1 MQGLV
6 RSIHLSLHIHKN
18 PATMAE
24 RAAHILAAA
33 CEEAIEE
40 RGVFRIALSGGLTPI
55 PLFRLLAAH
64 DWADRLPWDKMS
76 FFFVDERC
84 VDPEHPD
91 SNYGLARR
99 ELLSKVPAT
108 HFYRM
113 RGEIDPVEAA
123 AKYEQQMRQ
132 EFAINDTAF
141 PRFDFIL
148 LGMGEDGHTGS
159 IFPNSP
165 AMAERKRLVIDQYV
179 PERKADRITLT
190 LPVINNA
197 RCCLFMVT
205 GKEKHQV
212 LSRALNLLDEPKLPA
227 QHVHPTIGDLIW
239 IVDEAAATGHD

>member
-40 RGVFRIALSGGLTPI
+40 RGVFRIALSGGVTPI

-64 DWADRLPWDKMS
+64 DWADRLPWDKMC

-113 RGEIDPVEAA
+113 RGESDPVAAA
-123 AKYEQQMRQ
+123 AKYEEQIRQ
-132 EFAINDTAF
+132 EFGISGNAL
-141 PRFDFIL
+141 PRFDFII

-179 PERKADRITLT
+179 PERKADRITMT

-197 RCCLFMVT
+197 RCCLFLVT
-205 GKEKHQV
+205 GKEKHAV
-212 LSRALNLLDEPKLPA
+212 LSKALNLLDAPTLPA
-227 QHVHPTIGDLIW
+227 QLVHPTVGDLIW
-239 IVDEAAATGHD
+239 IVDEAAATGQD

>member
-1 MQGLV
+1 
-6 RSIHLSLHIHKN
+6 
-18 PATMAE
+18 MAE

-40 RGVFRIALSGGLTPI
+40 RGVFRIALSGGVTPI

-64 DWADRLPWDKMS
+64 DWADRLPWDKMC

-113 RGEIDPVEAA
+113 RGESDPVAAA
-123 AKYEQQMRQ
+123 AKYEEQIRQ
-132 EFAINDTAF
+132 EFGISGNAL
-141 PRFDFIL
+141 PRFDFII

-179 PERKADRITLT
+179 PERKADRITMT

-197 RCCLFMVT
+197 RCCLFLVT
-205 GKEKHQV
+205 GKEKHAV
-212 LSRALNLLDEPKLPA
+212 LSKALNLLDAPTLPA
-227 QHVHPTIGDLIW
+227 QLVHPTVGDLIW
-239 IVDEAAATGHD
+239 IVDEAAATGQD